1 LYGCVHNDIYIF
13 AILNCIWMSRVGLAL
28 VTVLFFAGCAHRH
41 QADNNSMVFRYNE
54 SKGITSLD
62 PAFARSLPLI
72 WPVHQLYNG
81 LVQLSDSLT
90 VEPSIAHSWEVD
102 ESGLRYTFNLRTDVR
117 FHDSPLFPHGK
128 GRRVVASDFVYSFGR
143 ILNPDVASPGAWIF
157 SVLDSDHPNT
167 THGLRVI
174 NDSTLAI
181 HLTKPFPAFLGL
193 LSMPYAYVVPREVVE
208 HYGKDFRSNPIGTG
222 PFYFKYWKEGEKL
235 VFRKNPNYFE
245 VDEKGQRLPYLE
257 AVNVSFITDKQSE
270 FLEFLL
276 GNIDYLSGIHTTSKD
291 ELLTR
296 AGGLNPKYADRVRML
311 TGPYLNTEYLG
322 ILVDTTLDI
331 AQNHPLSKLE
341 VRKAIAY
348 GFDRERMMTYLRSNM
363 GYPAHNGFVPNGMP
377 GFSHKVMGYSYNPE
391 LARELLSNAGY
402 PDGKGLETIVL
413 STTSDYL
420 DIAEFIQHQLADV
433 GIPLRVEVFPGPAYR
448 EMMANSKLMMF
459 RGSWVADYADPENY
473 LSLFLSENFSP
484 GGPNYTHFANSEFD
498 SLYQKALRISS
509 DTERYAIYNK
519 MDSLVMAQVPVI
531 PMFYDK
537 VVRFVNP
544 QVEGM
549 TTNPMNLLTLKRVK
563 KKASQ

>member
-1 LYGCVHNDIYIF
+1 
-13 AILNCIWMSRVGLAL
+13 MSRVGVAL
-28 VTVLFFAGCAHRH
+28 VAFLFFAGCAQR
-41 QADNNSMVFRYNE
+41 QQVDNNSMVFRYNE

-90 VEPSIAHSWEVD
+90 VEPGIAKSWEVD
-102 ESGLRYTFNLRTDVR
+102 ESGLRYTFNLRTDVE
-117 FHDSPLFPHGK
+117 FHDSPLFPDGK
-128 GRRVVASDFVYSFGR
+128 GRRVVAGDFIYSFGR
-143 ILNPDVASPGAWIF
+143 ILNPAVASPGAWIF
-157 SVLDSDHPNT
+157 SVLDTDHPNT
-167 THGLRVI
+167 TYGLRAI

-193 LSMPYAYVVPREVVE
+193 LSMPYAYVVPHEVVE

-235 VFRKNPNYFE
+235 VLRKNPNYFE
-245 VDEKGQRLPYLE
+245 VDESGQPLPYLE
-257 AVNVSFITDKQSE
+257 AVNISFITDKQSE

-276 GNIDYLSGIHTTSKD
+276 GSIDYISGIHTTSKD

-296 AGGLNPKYADRVRML
+296 AGALNPKYAHRVKML

-331 AQNHPLSKLE
+331 MKSHPLGKLE
-341 VRKAIAY
+341 VRKAIAS

-363 GYPAHNGFVPNGMP
+363 GYPAHNGFVPKGMP
-377 GFSHKVMGYSYNPE
+377 GFSDRVKGYSYNPE
-391 LARELLSNAGY
+391 LARELLAKAGY
-402 PDGKGLETIVL
+402 PNGSGLEPIVL
-413 STTSDYL
+413 CTTSDYL
-420 DIAEFIQHQLADV
+420 DIAEFLQHQLADV

-448 EMMANSKLMMF
+448 EMMANSRLRLF
-459 RGSWVADYADPENY
+459 RGSWVADYADAENY
-473 LSLFLSENFSP
+473 LSLFLSQNFSP

-498 SLYQKALRISS
+498 SLYLKALRISS
-509 DTERYAIYNK
+509 DTERYVLYNQ
-519 MDSLVMAQVPVI
+519 MDSLVMSQVPVV
-531 PMFYDK
+531 PLFYDK

-544 QVEGM
+544 RVEGM
-549 TTNPMNLLTLKRVK
+549 STNPMNLLNLKRVRK
-563 KKASQ
+563 ITENDTNSR

>member
-1 LYGCVHNDIYIF
+1 MKSVSLVVISLI
-13 AILNCIWMSRVGLAL
+13 ILTACGSDSLHDYDS
-28 VTVLFFAGCAHRH
+28 T
-41 QADNNSMVFRYNE
+41 VFRYNE

-90 VEPSIAHSWEVD
+90 VEPSIAQSWAVD
-102 ESGLRYTFNLRTDVR
+102 ESGLRYTFNLRTDVY
-117 FHDSPLFPHGK
+117 FHSSPLFPDGK
-128 GRRVVASDFVYSFGR
+128 GRRVVANDFMYSFGR
-143 ILNPDVASPGAWIF
+143 ILNPAVASPGAWIF
-157 SVLDSDHPNT
+157 SVLDTDHPNT
-167 THGLRVI
+167 THGLRAI

-181 HLTKPFPAFLGL
+181 YLTKPFPAFLGL
-193 LSMPYAYVVPREVVE
+193 LSMPYAYVVPHEVVE

-222 PFYFKYWKEGEKL
+222 PFYFKHWKEGEKL
-235 VFRKNPNYFE
+235 VLRKNPNYFE
-245 VDEKGQRLPYLE
+245 VDESGQRLPYLE
-257 AVNVSFITDKQSE
+257 AVNISFITDKQSE

-276 GNIDYLSGIHTTSKD
+276 GSIDYISGIHTTSKD

-296 AGGLNPKYADRVRML
+296 AGALNPKYADRVKML

-331 AQNHPLSKLE
+331 MKSHPLGKLE

-363 GYPAHNGFVPNGMP
+363 GYPAHNGFVPKGMP
-377 GFSHKVMGYSYNPE
+377 GFSDRVKGYSYNPE
-391 LARELLSNAGY
+391 LARALLAKAGY
-402 PDGKGLETIVL
+402 PNGSGLEPIVL

-448 EMMANSKLMMF
+448 EMMASSRLRLF
-459 RGSWVADYADPENY
+459 RGSWVADYADAENY

-509 DTERYAIYNK
+509 DAERYVVYNQ
-519 MDSLVMAQVPVI
+519 MDSLAMSQVPVV
-531 PMFYDK
+531 PLFYDK

-544 QVEGM
+544 RVEGM
-549 TTNPMNLLTLKRVK
+549 TTNPMNMLNLKRVRK
-563 KKASQ
+563 ITENDTNSR